1 MSIITDVKQ
10 LSHSQVLDLFELDQF
25 TTPNQVFRFCNH
37 SGVSFGGVVYQP
49 LAFQSG
55 GWDFKASSSGLP
67 RPRLVVSNVLGTV
80 SSLIKDFNDLL
91 GARVRRTRTLVKYL
105 DGQPTANFNEKF
117 SDQIYY
123 IDRKVKE
130 TKNEIEWQL
139 ATKIDLEGVQ
149 LPKRIIIAS
158 TCGWRY
164 RSVECG
170 YTGPPVATSLDVAT
184 TDPGADDCSLRVS
197 GCQLR
202 FGQFGLLPFG
212 GFPGCDSF

>member
-1 MSIITDVKQ
+1 MSIFTDVTK
-10 LSHSQVLDLFELDQF
+10 LNHSKVIDLFVLDQY
-25 TTPNQVFRFCNH
+25 TKPNQVFRFCNYT
-37 SGVSFGGVVYQP
+37 GVSFGGFPYSP
-49 LAFQSG
+49 LAFQSD

-67 RPRLVVSNVLGTV
+67 RPRLIVSNVLGTV
-80 SSLIKDFNDLL
+80 SSLIKNFNDLL
-91 GARVRRTRTLVKYL
+91 GARVRRTRTLVKFL
-105 DGQPTANFNEKF
+105 DGQPTANANEKF
-117 SDQIYY
+117 AEQVYY

-130 TKNEIEWQL
+130 TKNVIEWQL

-170 YTGPPVATSLDVAT
+170 YTGPPVATSLDVPT
-184 TDPGADDCSLRVS
+184 TDPGADDCSLRIS
-197 GCQLR
+197 GCQKR

-212 GFPGCDSF
+212 GFPGTESF